1 MGFDAEVFW
10 SGLTS
15 VVFLKAAGVTLALT
29 FVAHAAAILISLPLA
44 LALESRRRLV
54 RWLVKAYVGVF
65 RAIPTLL
72 LLLFFW
78 NALPQFHPMFRAHWY
93 TPFLAAWLALTINE
107 AAYQVEI
114 NRAALKAVDK
124 GQIAA
129 ASAFGFGRLQS
140 FWFIVLPQATRVAL
154 PPTINEF
161 VTLLKATSLAS
172 VISLQE
178 LMTITSQAVATS
190 FQFQEYYLIAT
201 LYYLG
206 IVGLLTLAQQH
217 VEARFDWTRE
227 RAPGGSSLA
236 RLTGLRWSRR

>member
-1 MGFDAEVFW
+1 MGFDADVFW

-15 VVFLKAAGVTLALT
+15 AVFFKAAGVTLALT
-29 FVAHAAAILISLPLA
+29 FVAHLAAILVSLPLA
-44 LALESRRRLV
+44 LALESRRQLV
-54 RWLVKAYVGVF
+54 RAMVKGYVGVF

-78 NALPQFHPMFRAHWY
+78 NALPQFHPIFRSHWY

-129 ASAFGFGRLQS
+129 AAAFGFGRLQS
-140 FWFIVLPQATRVAL
+140 FRLIVLPQATRVAL

-178 LMTITSQAVATS
+178 LMTVTSQAVATS
-190 FQFQEYYLIAT
+190 FQFKEYYLIAT
-201 LYYLG
+201 LYYLA
-206 IVGLLTLAQQH
+206 IVGLLTLVQQR
-217 VEARFDWTRE
+217 VEASFDWTRE
-227 RAPGGSSLA
+227 RRPGAGSLV
-236 RLTGLRWSRR
+236 RRVGLRWSRR